1 MPRRGQG
8 ESCFKTIAS
17 ENWFCLPMVSH
28 QPKIPIV
35 WKRCLNRLEGRRMRP
50 FINGSG
56 KNHQNIQST
65 DLLPIRKALDVGQLE
80 DCVQR
85 DTG

>member
-1 MPRRGQG
+1 
-8 ESCFKTIAS
+8 
-17 ENWFCLPMVSH
+17 
-28 QPKIPIV
+28 
-35 WKRCLNRLEGRRMRP
+35 MRP

-85 DTG
+85 GTG